1 MRNYILLLF
10 LLTSCFSSNQ
20 DGGNFGTS
28 IDSGNET
35 VPVVGGVETINTDSD
50 TGGVEVYGDIA
61 LIPDYFSSQEGIF
74 VPGQSTLRASFL
86 SLKVYNYNQDLY
98 VKKINFYNPNNQ
110 LLNFTSN
117 FPEIS
122 DSDPSTQL
130 NLSTLQTIEVDFS
143 QEVSIDRVE
152 FDLSYKNRNYVLFS
166 LVMHKGIPD
175 SEPENFYIFNKYH
188 FNLDKNYSGSA
199 SFKLTNKKCTNPEET
214 IFPDGECHPIQKVC
228 PPNTSNQCAIFV
240 GGFQRNCVIL
250 ESASKC
256 LEEYPN
262 SKVCSLASW
271 LLDNPSELVS
281 VRYNQNQIKDVQC
294 SSSLISR

>member
-35 VPVVGGVETINTDSD
+35 VPVVGGVETINSDSD
-50 TGGVEVYGDIA
+50 TGGVEVYGYYA
-61 LIPDYFSSQEGIF
+61 SIPDYFSFQEDIF
-74 VPGQSTLRASFL
+74 EPGQSTLRASFL

-199 SFKLTNKKCTNPEET
+199 SFKLINKKCTNPEET